1 MFGTKILIR
10 NVILCSGG
18 NGVVGH
24 TEWDEAPWA
33 CVPGPRHRQPFCF
46 HRVRK
51 PCLAQRDASQRL
63 FMLQGVPCVLP
74 LIPALNCPLKRKK
87 AIGCS
92 SPVSSSCSQETMG
105 VERMALPRSGLR
117 RWLIY
122 QDQTGAQPPEPLL
135 FGVVAASSRCLSP
148 PQLPTVFEL
157 LLPQLKHSCQHVPLC
172 PRPFTSKGAWG
183 STRLCLSGRGLPGP
197 STRWS
202 HSPPDNSR
210 GSFFC
215 ICLSAHSK

>member
-1 MFGTKILIR
+1 MRPWPTPSPAFL
-10 NVILCSGG
+10 LPSGSKTLSG
-18 NGVVGH
+18 SEGRVSKALH
-24 TEWDEAPWA
+24 APGCA
-33 CVPGPRHRQPFCF
+33 
-46 HRVRK
+46 
-51 PCLAQRDASQRL
+51 LY
-63 FMLQGVPCVLP
+63 VLP

-122 QDQTGAQPPEPLL
+122 QDQTGARPPEPLL

-183 STRLCLSGRGLPGP
+183 STRLRLSGRGLPGP